1 MGTLLIKIQEDSKFA
16 PLVGGLPI
24 GGISGTLKNRFIK
37 TAPQA
42 IGLIKAKTGTLKG
55 TANLAGYVES
65 GDREYAFVILADQLT
80 KTSTAEN
87 RARDT
92 VDRLLGKIAYPI
104 LPGVVE
110 KPEGQLSVTDQS
122 GNQITATN

>member
-1 MGTLLIKIQEDSKFA
+1 M
-16 PLVGGLPI
+16 
-24 GGISGTLKNRFIK
+24 
-37 TAPQA
+37 
-42 IGLIKAKTGTLKG
+42 
-55 TANLAGYVES
+55 
-65 GDREYAFVILADQLT
+65 ILADQLT

-110 KPEGQLSVTDQS
+110 QPEGQLAVTDQS